1 MRRGLRKGLI
11 ASAVF
16 LLGWTVCLTSG
27 AQKVSIG
34 IAPVF
39 DAGGEEFG
47 PVVVQH
53 LTLFAYQDLLDSP
66 SAHPSLLS
74 PGGVYSP
81 LDTSWLADYVH
92 DRTDLDL
99 LLVATLKPVTNPAKE
114 KWIIPVECVL
124 LNAHSGDSI
133 ATWTVSTELNSHKT
147 LLEYGQ
153 VIAQQGTQGRYS
165 QYKDT
170 YKVTPSRDFEKQPLG
185 KATAHLAKSIRETLE
200 ARLAGLNLAKQPA
213 QLVPVSA
220 STAPAASA
228 SCPLSV
234 HITYGY
240 KHSASHTYL
249 LLVNGLDQSLNMKDG
264 IANFSSPEGEM
275 LLQFSVND
283 APYKLV
289 KEPMY
294 QLSTQHSCA
303 SKSLTVDLGAS
314 GDAHAHWE

>member
-1 MRRGLRKGLI
+1 MGAMKRGLI
-11 ASAVF
+11 ASLAF
-16 LLGWTVCLTSG
+16 LLASTGGLTAQ

-34 IAPVF
+34 IAPAF
-39 DAGGEEFG
+39 DASGEQFG
-47 PVVVQH
+47 PIVVQH
-53 LTLFAYQDLLDSP
+53 LTLFAYQDLLES
-66 SAHPSLLS
+66 SAAHPSLLG

-81 LDTSWLADYVH
+81 LDTSWLVEYVH

-114 KWIIPVECVL
+114 KWIIPVELVL
-124 LNAHSGDSI
+124 LNAHSGDQV
-133 ATWTVSTELNSHKT
+133 ATWNVSVELNSHKT

-153 VIAQQGTQGRYS
+153 IIAQQGTQGRYS

-200 ARLAGLNLAKQPA
+200 AKLPSLNLAKAPA
-213 QLVPVSA
+213 QAALVPA
-220 STAPAASA
+220 SIAPAAPA
-228 SCPLSV
+228 SCPVDV
-234 HITYGY
+234 HITYDY
-240 KHSASHTYL
+240 KHAASHTYL
-249 LLVNGLDQSLNMKDG
+249 LLVNGLDQSIHMKDG
-264 IANFSSPEGEM
+264 IASFSAPEGEM

-283 APYKLV
+283 APYKLS

-303 SKSLTVDLGAS
+303 LKSLTIDLGAS
-314 GDAHAHWE
+314 GDAHTHWE

>member
-1 MRRGLRKGLI
+1 MRSRSI
-11 ASAVF
+11 AAVVF
-16 LLGWTVCLTSG
+16 LLAWAVCVTAG
-27 AQKVSIG
+27 AQKLSIG

-39 DAGGEEFG
+39 DAGGEQFG
-47 PVVVQH
+47 PVVAQH
-53 LTLFAYQDLLDSP
+53 LTLFAYQDLLESP
-66 SAHPSLLS
+66 AAHPSLLS

-81 LDTSWLADYVH
+81 LDTSWLVDYVH

-114 KWIIPVECVL
+114 RWIIPVELVL
-124 LNAHSGDSI
+124 LNARSGDQL

-153 VIAQQGTQGRYS
+153 VIAEQGSQGRYS

-200 ARLAGLNLAKQPA
+200 AKLPSLNLPKPPA
-213 QLVPVSA
+213 PVALVST
-220 STAPAASA
+220 STAPAAA
-228 SCPLSV
+228 ATCPVSV

-249 LLVNGLDQSLNMKDG
+249 LLINGLDQSLNMKDG
-264 IANFSSPEGEM
+264 VAGFSAPEGEM

-283 APYKLV
+283 APYKLQ

-294 QLSTQHSCA
+294 QLSTQHNCA
-303 SKSLTVDLGAS
+303 LKTLTVDLGAS
-314 GDAHAHWE
+314 GDAHSHWE

>member
-1 MRRGLRKGLI
+1 MKRGSFAGLI
-11 ASAVF
+11 VLVASAVCI
-16 LLGWTVCLTSG
+16 TAQ

-34 IAPVF
+34 IAPAF
-39 DAGGEEFG
+39 DGSGEQFG

-53 LTLFAYQDLLDSP
+53 LTLFAYQDLLQS
-66 SAHPSLLS
+66 SAAHASLLG

-81 LDTSWLADYVH
+81 LDTSWLVEYVH
-92 DRTDLDL
+92 DRSDLDL

-114 KWIIPVECVL
+114 KWIIPVELVL
-124 LNAHSGDSI
+124 LNAHSGDQL

-153 VIAQQGTQGRYS
+153 VIAEQGTQGRYS

-200 ARLAGLNLAKQPA
+200 ARIPSLNLTKTPPQAA
-213 QLVPVSA
+213 LVSA
-220 STAPAASA
+220 STAPAAGA
-228 SCPLSV
+228 ACPVDV

-249 LLVNGLDQSLNMKDG
+249 LLVNGLDESIHMKEG
-264 IANFSSPEGEM
+264 IASFSVPEGEM

-283 APYKLV
+283 APYKLQ
-289 KEPMY
+289 KEPLY
-294 QLSTQHSCA
+294 QLSTQHSCTQ
-303 SKSLTVDLGAS
+303 KTLTIDLGAS
-314 GDAHAHWE
+314 GDAHTRWE

>member
-1 MRRGLRKGLI
+1 MSVGLRRGSI
-11 ASAVF
+11 AVAVI
-16 LLGWTVCLTSG
+16 LLAGAVCGTSK

-39 DAGGEEFG
+39 DAGGEQFG
-47 PVVVQH
+47 PVVAQH
-53 LTLFAYQDLLDSP
+53 LTLFAYQDLLES
-66 SAHPSLLS
+66 SAAHASLLS

-81 LDTSWLADYVH
+81 LDTSWLVDYVH

-114 KWIIPVECVL
+114 KWIIPVEVVL
-124 LNAHSGDSI
+124 LNAHSGDQL
-133 ATWTVSTELNSHKT
+133 ATWMVSTELNSHKT

-200 ARLAGLNLAKQPA
+200 AKLPGLSLAKPPV
-213 QLVPVSA
+213 QLALVSA
-220 STAPAASA
+220 TTAPAAPA
-228 SCPLSV
+228 SCPANV
-234 HITYGY
+234 HITYSY
-240 KHSASHTYL
+240 KHSASHTFL
-249 LLVNGLDQSLNMKDG
+249 LLVNGLDQSINLKDG
-264 IANFSSPEGEM
+264 IATFSAPEGEM

-283 APYKLV
+283 APYKLA

-294 QLSTQHSCA
+294 QLSTQHSC
-303 SKSLTVDLGAS
+303 SLKTLTVDLGAS

>member
-1 MRRGLRKGLI
+1 MSRRHIG
-11 ASAVF
+11 SVVF
-16 LLGWTVCLTSG
+16 LLAWAVCAAAG

-39 DAGGEEFG
+39 DAGGEQFG

-53 LTLFAYQDLLDSP
+53 LTLFAYQDLLESP
-66 SAHPSLLS
+66 AAHASLLS

-114 KWIIPVECVL
+114 KWIIPVEVVL
-124 LNAHSGDSI
+124 LNAHSGEQV

-200 ARLAGLNLAKQPA
+200 AKLPSLSLPKPPVQPA
-213 QLVPVSA
+213 LVSA
-220 STAPAASA
+220 STTPAAA
-228 SCPLSV
+228 PCPVSV
-234 HITYGY
+234 HITYSY
-240 KHSASHTYL
+240 KHSASHTFL
-249 LLVNGLDQSLNMKDG
+249 LLVNGLDQSINLKDG
-264 IANFSSPEGEM
+264 IATFSAPEGEM

-294 QLSTQHSCA
+294 QLSTQHSC
-303 SKSLTVDLGAS
+303 SLKTLTVDLGAS
-314 GDAHAHWE
+314 GDAHAKWE

>member
-1 MRRGLRKGLI
+1 MVLLFAG
-11 ASAVF
+11 AACTSA
-16 LLGWTVCLTSG
+16 G
-27 AQKVSIG
+27 AQKLSIG

-39 DAGGEEFG
+39 DAGGEQFG

-66 SAHPSLLS
+66 AAHPSLLN

-81 LDTSWLADYVH
+81 LDTSWLVDYVH

-99 LLVATLKPVTNPAKE
+99 LMVATLKPVANPAKE
-114 KWIIPVECVL
+114 KWIIPVEVQL
-124 LNAHSGDSI
+124 LNAHSGDSL
-133 ATWTVSTELNSHKT
+133 ATWTVSVELNSHKT

-153 VIAQQGTQGRYS
+153 VIAEQGTRGRYS

-170 YKVTPSRDFEKQPLG
+170 YKVTPSRDFEKQALG

-200 ARLAGLNLAKQPA
+200 AKLPSLNLPKPPA
-213 QLVPVSA
+213 PPASVSA
-220 STAPAASA
+220 TSESAAA
-228 SCPLSV
+228 GSCPVSV
-234 HITYGY
+234 HITYSY

-264 IANFSSPEGEM
+264 TANFSVPEGEM

-283 APYKLV
+283 APYKLE

-303 SKSLTVDLGAS
+303 VKTLTVDLGAS
-314 GDAHAHWE
+314 GDAHARWE

>member
-1 MRRGLRKGLI
+1 MTRTRGWIATLMFLLAGA
-11 ASAVF
+11 ASAAA
-16 LLGWTVCLTSG
+16 G

-39 DAGGEEFG
+39 DAGGEQFG

-53 LTLFAYQDLLDSP
+53 LTLFAYQDLLESP
-66 SAHPSLLS
+66 AAHPSLLS

-81 LDTSWLADYVH
+81 LDTSWLVDYVH

-99 LLVATLKPVTNPAKE
+99 LLVATLKPVANPGKE
-114 KWIIPVECVL
+114 RWIIPVEVSL
-124 LNAHSGDSI
+124 LNARSGDSV
-133 ATWTVSTELNSHKT
+133 ATWTVSVEINSHKT
-147 LLEYGQ
+147 LMEYGQ
-153 VIAQQGTQGRYS
+153 VILEQGSQGRYS
-165 QYKDT
+165 QLKGT

-200 ARLAGLNLAKQPA
+200 AKLPGLNLAKAPA
-213 QLVPVSA
+213 QLAPVSA
-220 STAPAASA
+220 ATAAAAPA
-228 SCPLSV
+228 SCPASV

-264 IANFSSPEGEM
+264 IAGFTAPEGEM

-283 APYKLV
+283 APYKLE

-294 QLSTQHSCA
+294 QLSTQHNCA
-303 SKSLTVDLGAS
+303 LKTLTIDLGAS
-314 GDAHAHWE
+314 GEAHARWE